1 MSSCQIYKSI
11 RNIIIRGGLLLV
23 TLIMTA
29 CNSDNASSPTS
40 PPAKQVVSIQVAP
53 TTALSKGVTRDQLPL
68 GLKVQYEATL
78 SYSDGSSE
86 VTSKGVQWRL
96 SNDFATITPSG
107 LLTAQHPGELLIEAS
122 LDGIKGDRAL
132 TISDAMLTDLSLTPA
147 AISLPKGLSQPF
159 QLQGFYSDGT
169 SMDVTR
175 NGTWLSSNPAV
186 ASIDSAGL
194 AQTLGVGSAHITAS
208 FGGRSVSVTLEVTD
222 AVLTGMTVAPAT
234 VQLAKGLTQAMTVEG
249 RFSDGSV
256 ADITASV
263 SWQSQDPAIASID
276 AAGLAKALTVGT
288 TEIGATFD
296 KHAASATLE
305 VTNATLTAIELT
317 PASATVM
324 RFATQR
330 YKAKGLFTD
339 GSNQDITAQVLW
351 SSSDGAVANINQKGI
366 VKTPTVGFATIT
378 AALGSHSTNAPLEV
392 TVRAPLTSV
401 SVMSPRARSP
411 IGDTQPF
418 TVQGFFGDGSN
429 ADITDYVAWRTSDST
444 VASINGTGAVT
455 ALVAGKVDIIADLD
469 GKSGIFALEVT
480 PLIKQVV
487 TWGSVGHGGNSS
499 AVQPLGDVKFIT
511 SNRFAFAARKADG
524 SAVAWGDPDRA
535 GDSSAAQAQ
544 LTNVVQI
551 SSAYY
556 GAFVALKADKTV
568 VTWGNPSYGG
578 DSSSVQPLTNVKQL
592 FSTGFAFAALQSDG
606 HVVTWG
612 SPGYGGDSSTV
623 QAQLVDVQTIFSSP
637 DGAVFAALK
646 SDGSVVTWGS
656 EFSGGD
662 SSVVQSQLT
671 NVAQIFSNDG
681 AFAALKTD
689 GTVVT
694 WGYGPYG
701 GDISAVQDKLIGVKQ
716 IVSAYSTFAA
726 IKLDGTVVTWG
737 EGVGADSS
745 AVQAQLT
752 GVKEICSN
760 FFKDT
765 FAALKADGTVVTWGD
780 SFYGGNS
787 SAVQAKLT
795 NVKKIF
801 SNARAFAALKSDGT
815 VVTWGEAGSGG
826 NSTAVQSQLTN
837 VVDIVASDF
846 AFAATKADGHVVT
859 WGDVQSG
866 GNSSAVQSQLIGVKW
881 IVPSSNAFAA
891 VITQ

>member
-1 MSSCQIYKSI
+1 M
-11 RNIIIRGGLLLV
+11 
-23 TLIMTA
+23 
-29 CNSDNASSPTS
+29 
-40 PPAKQVVSIQVAP
+40 
-53 TTALSKGVTRDQLPL
+53 
-68 GLKVQYEATL
+68 
-78 SYSDGSSE
+78 
-86 VTSKGVQWRL
+86 
-96 SNDFATITPSG
+96 
-107 LLTAQHPGELLIEAS
+107 IEAS
-122 LDGIKGDRAL
+122 LDGIKGERAL

-169 SMDVTR
+169 SLDVTR

-186 ASIDSAGL
+186 ASIDNAGL

-208 FGGRSVSVTLEVTD
+208 FGGRSVSVTLAVTD

-263 SWQSQDPAIASID
+263 SWQSRDPAIASID
-276 AAGLAKALTVGT
+276 AAGLAKALTLGT

-296 KHAASATLE
+296 KHTASATLE

-324 RFATQR
+324 RLGTQR
-330 YKAKGLFTD
+330 YKARGLFTD

-351 SSSDGAVANINQKGI
+351 SSSDGAVASIDQKGV
-366 VKTPTVGFATIT
+366 VKTPTVGFATIM
-378 AALGSHSTNAPLEV
+378 AALGSYSTNVPLEV

-401 SVMSPRARSP
+401 SVMSSRTRSP

-429 ADITDYVAWRTSDST
+429 ADITDYVAWRTSDPT
-444 VASINGTGAVT
+444 VASIDGAGAAT

-469 GKSGIFALEVT
+469 GKSGVFALEVT

-487 TWGSVGHGGNSS
+487 TWGSVDHGGNSS
-499 AVQPLGDVKFIT
+499 AVQPLGDVKLIT
-511 SNRFAFAARKADG
+511 NNRFAFAALKADG

-544 LTNVVQI
+544 LTNIVQI
-551 SSAYY
+551 SNAYY
-556 GAFVALKADKTV
+556 GGFAALRADKTV

-592 FSTGFAFAALQSDG
+592 FSN
-606 HVVTWG
+606 G
-612 SPGYGGDSSTV
+612 SS
-623 QAQLVDVQTIFSSP
+623 
-637 DGAVFAALK
+637 FAALK
-646 SDGSVVTWGS
+646 SDGSVVTWGGATT
-656 EFSGGD
+656 GGD
-662 SSVVQSQLT
+662 SSAVQAELVDIQT
-671 NVAQIFSNDG
+671 IFSAPDG
-681 AFAALKTD
+681 AAFAALKSDGSVVTWGTAFAGGDSSAVQAQLTNVTRIFSSYSTFAALKGD

-694 WGYGPYG
+694 WGYASSG
-701 GDISAVQDKLIGVKQ
+701 G
-716 IVSAYSTFAA
+716 
-726 IKLDGTVVTWG
+726 
-737 EGVGADSS
+737 DSS

-752 GVKEICSN
+752 GVKQVFSN
-760 FFKDT
+760 YYS
-765 FAALKADGTVVTWGD
+765 FAALKLDGSVVTWGDPSYGGDSGAVQAQLTGVKAILGNSYAFIALKADGTVVTWGD
-780 SFYGGNS
+780 NFYGGDS
-787 SAVQAKLT
+787 SAVQVKLT

-801 SNARAFAALKSDGT
+801 RTAWAFAALKSDGT

-826 NSTAVQSQLTN
+826 NSTAVQPQLTN
-837 VVDIVASDF
+837 VVDIVSTDF

-859 WGDVQSG
+859 WGSVSSG
-866 GNSSAVQSQLIGVKW
+866 SNSSAVQSQLIGVKW

-891 VITQ
+891 VTTQ